1 MKPNGC
7 WWFSPLRARS
17 KQGMISCEIRMDFP
31 KINAI
36 SSLIT
41 NRLLFFW
48 ETDQWTACHKRHLD
62 KSWQQPS
69 TQRIPIAVI
78 TDKTIENE
86 LIVSIIGNP
95 PEYPPHSPSLS
106 LYLTLMAWELKLF
119 YNEGFPTA
127 YSSHY
132 AHMPTNTHTQIAKGF
147 LLISCPAKWSHRN
160 WGSRE
165 CVLFAGKTIQPS
177 PVRARSRTQTSRRFT
192 SWTHPRFWAILWQW
206 PFLPH
211 EPFRIKLKRATDSQQ
226 TRDLFTPTYPAKLSI
241 SSSTRVCIVLKQV
254 FEKLIAAQ
262 ALNYTCV
269 LLSERR
275 RRDF

>member
-1 MKPNGC
+1 MSDFISHRKSSSKWVYACVHQFELHILHLVYKYVRGTIIVYLFTCMCHPSHFNPPPMKPNGC
-7 WWFSPLRARS
+7 WWFSPLRARC
-17 KQGMISCEIRMDFP
+17 KQGRYVMASREIRMDFP
-31 KINAI
+31 KINATCI

-48 ETDQWTACHKRHLD
+48 ESDQWTACHKRHLD

-132 AHMPTNTHTQIAKGF
+132 AHMPTNTHT
-147 LLISCPAKWSHRN
+147 HR
-160 WGSRE
+160 
-165 CVLFAGKTIQPS
+165 
-177 PVRARSRTQTSRRFT
+177 
-192 SWTHPRFWAILWQW
+192 
-206 PFLPH
+206 
-211 EPFRIKLKRATDSQQ
+211 
-226 TRDLFTPTYPAKLSI
+226 
-241 SSSTRVCIVLKQV
+241 
-254 FEKLIAAQ
+254 
-262 ALNYTCV
+262 
-269 LLSERR
+269 
-275 RRDF
+275 